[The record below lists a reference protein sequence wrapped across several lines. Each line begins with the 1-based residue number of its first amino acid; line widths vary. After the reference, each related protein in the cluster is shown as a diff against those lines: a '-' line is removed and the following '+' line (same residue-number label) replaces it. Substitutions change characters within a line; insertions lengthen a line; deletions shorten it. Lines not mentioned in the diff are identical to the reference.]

1 MKVMI
6 LTAGLGT
13 RLRPHTY
20 SKPKPLVSVAGK
32 PVLAHIID
40 DLLDLQIDE
49 LICVTG
55 YLGDQIERFLRE
67 RYTMPLRFL
76 VQQEMRGQADAIH
89 LASDVADGPMLIV
102 FGDGLVG
109 IDKAHLNTNPA
120 EGIIYCQEVEDPSR
134 FGVAVVDDDRRITRL
149 VEKPSTPVSN
159 LAVVGFYYLPE
170 ARRLMDAID
179 HMIEHNIQT
188 KGEYYLADALQI
200 MLERGEVLKAETV
213 SMWRD
218 CGTIDA
224 LLDTNRYLLENG
236 HSRDEAVAN
245 SVIVPPVYI
254 GPGAKVEN
262 AVLGPHVSLGAGAV
276 VRNAIVSDSIVNA
289 GAQIEGAILTGSV
302 IGEKAAVTGSGQELN
317 IGDASSIRI
326 R

>member
-40 DLLDLQIDE
+40 DLLDTQIDE

-55 YLGDQIERFLRE
+55 YLGDQIESYVRG

-76 VQQEMRGQADAIH
+76 VQKEMRGQADAIY
-89 LASDVADGPMLIV
+89 LAKEFADGPMLVV

-109 IDKAHLNTNPA
+109 IDKARLNTHPS
-120 EGIIYCQEVEDPSR
+120 EGILYCQEVEDPSR
-134 FGVAVVDDDRRITRL
+134 FGVAVVDGDKITRL
-149 VEKPSTPVSN
+149 VEKPITPVSK
-159 LAVVGFYYLPE
+159 LAVVGFYYVPE
-170 ARRLMDAID
+170 SRRLMDAITYMMEN
-179 HMIEHNIQT
+179 HIQT

-200 MLERGEVLKAETV
+200 MIDRGEVFRAETV

-218 CGTIDA
+218 CGTIEA
-224 LLDTNRYLLENG
+224 LLDTNRYLLAHG

-276 VRNAIVSDSIVNA
+276 VRNAIISDSIINT
-289 GAQIEGAILTGSV
+289 GAQITGAILTGSV
-302 IGEKAAVTGSGQELN
+302 IGDNAVVTGTGQELN
-317 IGDASSIRI
+317 IGDASSILI

>member
-55 YLGDQIERFLRE
+55 YLGDQIERYVRE
-67 RYTMPLRFL
+67 RYTMPMRFL
-76 VQQEMRGQADAIH
+76 VQQEMRGQADAIY
-89 LASDVADGPMLIV
+89 LAKDAEGPMLVV

-109 IDKAHLNTNPA
+109 IDKDRLNAHPD
-120 EGIIYCQEVEDPSR
+120 EGVIYCQEVEDPSR
-134 FGVAVVDDDRRITRL
+134 FGVAVVKDDQITRL

-159 LAVVGFYYLPE
+159 LAVVGFYYVPE
-170 ARRLMDAID
+170 ARRLMDAIT
-179 HMIEHNIQT
+179 HMMEHNIQT

-200 MLERGEVLKAETV
+200 MIERGEVFRAETV

-224 LLDTNRYLLENG
+224 LLDTNRYLLANG
-236 HSRDEAVAN
+236 HSRDGAVEN
-245 SVIVPPVYI
+245 SVIIPPVYL

-262 AVLGPHVSLGAGAV
+262 AVLGPHVSLGAGVV
-276 VRNAIVSDSIVNA
+276 VRNAIISDSIINA

-302 IGEKAAVTGSGQELN
+302 IGDKAAVTGAGQELN
-317 IGDASSIRI
+317 IGDASTSSIR
-326 R
+326 

>member
-6 LTAGLGT
+6 LTAGFGT

-40 DLLDLQIDE
+40 DLLDIQIDE

-55 YLGDQIERFLRE
+55 YLGDQIERYLRE
-67 RYTMPLRFL
+67 RYTMPMRFL
-76 VQQEMRGQADAIH
+76 VQHEMRGQADAIH
-89 LASDVADGPMLIV
+89 LAHEADGPLLIV

-109 IDKAHLNTNPA
+109 IDKAHLNTHPS
-120 EGIIYCQEVEDPSR
+120 EGIIYCQEVPDPSR
-134 FGVAVVDDDRRITRL
+134 FGVAVVDGDGKITRL

-170 ARRLMDAID
+170 ARRLMGAID

-200 MLERGEVLKAETV
+200 LLERGEVLRTETV

-236 HSRDEAVAN
+236 HSRDEAVTN

-254 GPGAKVEN
+254 APGAKVEN

-276 VRNAIVSDSIVNA
+276 VRNAIVSDSIINA
-289 GAQIEGAILTGSV
+289 GAQIEGAILAGSV
-302 IGEKAAVTGSGQELN
+302 IGEKAAVTGAGQELN

>member
-40 DLLDLQIDE
+40 DLLDLKIDE

-55 YLGDQIERFLRE
+55 YLGDQIERYVRE
-67 RYTMPLRFL
+67 RYTMPMRFL
-76 VQQEMRGQADAIH
+76 VQQEMRGQADAIY
-89 LASDVADGPMLIV
+89 LAKDAEGPMLVV

-109 IDKAHLNTNPA
+109 IDKDYLNAHPN
-120 EGIIYCQEVEDPSR
+120 EGVIYCQEVEDPSR
-134 FGVAVVDDDRRITRL
+134 FGVAVVEAGQITRL

-159 LAVVGFYYLPE
+159 LAVVGFYYMPE
-170 ARRLMDAID
+170 ARRLMDAIT
-179 HMIEHNIQT
+179 HMIENKIQT

-200 MLERGEVLKAETV
+200 MIERGEVFHAEAV
-213 SMWRD
+213 SLWRD
-218 CGTIDA
+218 CGTIEA
-224 LLDTNRYLLENG
+224 LLDTNRYLLAHG
-236 HSRDEAVAN
+236 HSRSEAVVN

-254 GPGAKVEN
+254 GPGATVEN

-276 VRNAIVSDSIVNA
+276 VRNAVVSDSIINA

-302 IGEKAAVTGSGQELN
+302 IGDKAAVTGSPQELN
-317 IGDASSIRI
+317 IGDAASICS
-326 R
+326 

>member
-1 MKVMI
+1 
-6 LTAGLGT
+6 
-13 RLRPHTY
+13 
-20 SKPKPLVSVAGK
+20 VAGK

-40 DLLDLQIDE
+40 DLLDIQIDE

-55 YLGDQIERFLRE
+55 YLGDQIESFVRG

-76 VQQEMRGQADAIH
+76 VQKEMRGQADAIY
-89 LASDVADGPMLIV
+89 LAKDFADGPMLVV

-109 IDKAHLNTNPA
+109 IDKARLNTAPS

-134 FGVAVVDDDRRITRL
+134 FGVAVVDADDKITRL
-149 VEKPSTPVSN
+149 VEKPSTPVSK
-159 LAVVGFYYLPE
+159 LAVVGFYYVPE
-170 ARRLMDAID
+170 ARRLIDAIT
-179 HMIEHNIQT
+179 HMMEHNIQT

-200 MLERGEVLKAETV
+200 MLERGEVFRAETV
-213 SMWRD
+213 PMWRD

-224 LLDTNRYLLENG
+224 LLDTNRYLLEHG
-236 HSRDEAVAN
+236 HSRDGAVAN
-245 SVIVPPVYI
+245 AVIVPPVYI
-254 GPGAKVEN
+254 GPGAQVEN

-289 GAQIEGAILTGSV
+289 GAQITGAILTGSV
-302 IGEKAAVTGSGQELN
+302 IGDNAVVTGAGQELN
-317 IGDASSIRI
+317 VGDASSIRI

>member
-40 DLLDLQIDE
+40 DLLDIQIDE

-55 YLGDQIERFLRE
+55 YLGDQIESYVRG

-76 VQQEMRGQADAIH
+76 VQKEMRGQADAIY
-89 LASDVADGPMLIV
+89 LAEAFADGPMLVV

-109 IDKAHLNTNPA
+109 IDKLRLNAHPR
-120 EGIIYCQEVEDPSR
+120 EGVIYCQEVADPSR
-134 FGVAVVDDDRRITRL
+134 FGVAVVDAEKITRL

-159 LAVVGFYYLPE
+159 LAVVGFYYVPE
-170 ARRLMDAID
+170 ARRLMDAIT
-179 HMIEHNIQT
+179 HMLEHNIQT

-200 MLERGEVLKAETV
+200 MIERGEVFHAERV

-224 LLDTNRYLLENG
+224 LLDTNRYLLEHG
-236 HSRDEAVAN
+236 HSRDEAVVN

-262 AVLGPHVSLGAGAV
+262 AVLGPYVSLGAGAE
-276 VRNAIVSDSIVNA
+276 VRNAIISDSIVNT
-289 GAQIEGAILTGSV
+289 GAQITGAILAGSV
-302 IGEKAAVTGSGQELN
+302 IGDNAVVTGTGQELN
-317 IGDASSIRI
+317 IGDAASMMIR
-326 R
+326 

>member
-20 SKPKPLVSVAGK
+20 TKPKPLVSVAGK

-40 DLLDLQIDE
+40 DLLDVQIDE

-55 YLGDQIERFLRE
+55 YLGDQIESYVRG
-67 RYTMPLRFL
+67 RYTMPQRFL
-76 VQQEMRGQADAIH
+76 VQREMRGQADAIY
-89 LASDVADGPMLIV
+89 LAKDFADGPMLVV

-109 IDKAHLNTNPA
+109 INKARLNAHPS
-120 EGIIYCQEVEDPSR
+120 EGIIYCQEVADPSR
-134 FGVAVVDDDRRITRL
+134 FGVAVVDADHRITRL

-159 LAVVGFYYLPE
+159 LAVVGFYYVPE
-170 ARRLMDAID
+170 ARRLMDAITY
-179 HMIEHNIQT
+179 MLEHNIQT

-200 MLERGEVLKAETV
+200 MLERGEVFRAETV

-224 LLDTNRYLLENG
+224 LLDTNRYLLTHG
-236 HSRDEAVAN
+236 HSRDEAVVN

-262 AVLGPHVSLGAGAV
+262 TVLGPHVSLGVGAV
-276 VRNAIVSDSIVNA
+276 VRNAIVSDSIINT
-289 GAQIEGAILTGSV
+289 GAQITGAILTGSV
-302 IGEKAAVTGSGQELN
+302 IGDNAVVTGAGQELN
-317 IGDASSIRI
+317 IGDASSMRI

>member
-40 DLLDLQIDE
+40 DLLDIQIDE

-55 YLGDQIERFLRE
+55 YLGDQIESYVRG

-76 VQQEMRGQADAIH
+76 VQKEMRGQSDAIY
-89 LASDVADGPMLIV
+89 LAKDIADGPMLVV

-109 IDKAHLNTNPA
+109 IDKAHLNTHPS
-120 EGIIYCQEVEDPSR
+120 EGIVYCQEVDDPSR
-134 FGVAVVDDDRRITRL
+134 FGVAVLDADKVTRL
-149 VEKPSTPVSN
+149 VEKPTTPVSK
-159 LAVVGFYYLPE
+159 LAVVGFYYVPE
-170 ARRLMDAID
+170 ARRLMDAITY
-179 HMIEHNIQT
+179 MLEHNIQT
-188 KGEYYLADALQI
+188 KGEYYLADAIQI
-200 MLERGEVLKAETV
+200 MVDRGEVFRAETV

-224 LLDTNRYLLENG
+224 LLDTNRYLLEHG
-236 HSRDEAVAN
+236 HSRDGTVVN
-245 SVIVPPVYI
+245 SVIIPPVYI
-254 GPGAKVEN
+254 GAGAQVEN
-262 AVLGPHVSLGAGAV
+262 TVLGPHVSLGAGAM
-276 VRNAIVSDSIVNA
+276 VRNAIISDSIVNA
-289 GAQIEGAILTGSV
+289 GAQITGAILTGSV
-302 IGEKAAVTGSGQELN
+302 VGDKAVVTGAGQELN
-317 IGDASSIRI
+317 VGDASSIRI

>member
-40 DLLDLQIDE
+40 DLLDIQIDE

-55 YLGDQIERFLRE
+55 YLGDQIERFVRE
-67 RYTMPLRFL
+67 RYSMPQRFL
-76 VQQEMRGQADAIH
+76 VQEEMRGQADAIY
-89 LASDVADGPMLIV
+89 LAKDAEGPMLIV

-109 IDKAHLNTNPA
+109 IDKARVNAHPSD
-120 EGIIYCQEVEDPSR
+120 GIIYCQEVEDPSR
-134 FGVAVVDDDRRITRL
+134 FGVAVVEHDRITRL

-159 LAVVGFYYLPE
+159 LAVVGFYYVPE
-170 ARRLMDAID
+170 ARRLMEAIS
-179 HMIEHNIQT
+179 HMMEHNIQT

-200 MLERGEVLKAETV
+200 MIERGEVFRAETV

-236 HSRDEAVAN
+236 HSRDEAGVN
-245 SVIVPPVYI
+245 TVIIPPVYI
-254 GPGAKVEN
+254 GPGAQLEN
-262 AVLGPHVSLGAGAV
+262 AVVGPHVSLGAGAL
-276 VRNAIVSDSIVNA
+276 VRNAVISDSIVNA
-289 GAQIEGAILTGSV
+289 GAQVTGAVLTGSV
-302 IGEKAAVTGSGQELN
+302 IGDRSVVTGAGQELN

>member
-13 RLRPHTY
+13 RIRPHTY

-40 DLLDLQIDE
+40 DLLDIRIDE

-55 YLGDQIERFLRE
+55 YLGDQIERYVRD
-67 RYTMPLRFL
+67 RYTMPMRFL
-76 VQQEMRGQADAIH
+76 VQQEMRGQADAIY
-89 LASDVADGPMLIV
+89 LAKDDADGPMLVV

-109 IDKAHLNTNPA
+109 IDKNHLNTHPN
-120 EGIIYCQEVEDPSR
+120 EGVIYCQEVEDPSR
-134 FGVAVVDDDRRITRL
+134 FGVAVIENDQITRL
-149 VEKPSTPVSN
+149 VEKPSTPVSK
-159 LAVVGFYYLPE
+159 LAVVGFYYVPE
-170 ARRLMDAID
+170 ARRLMDAIS

-200 MLERGEVLKAETV
+200 MIERGEVFRAETV

-224 LLDTNRYLLENG
+224 LLDTNRYLLEHG
-236 HSRDEAVAN
+236 HSRDEAVVN

-262 AVLGPHVSLGAGAV
+262 TVIGPYVSLGAGAV
-276 VRNAIVSDSIVNA
+276 VRNAIVSDSIINA
-289 GAQIEGAILTGSV
+289 GAEVEGAVLTGSV
-302 IGEKAAVTGSGQELN
+302 VGDKATVTGTGHVLN
-317 IGDASSIRI
+317 IGDASAISIR
-326 R
+326 

>member
-40 DLLDLQIDE
+40 DLLDIQIDE

-55 YLGDQIERFLRE
+55 YLGDQIESYVRGH
-67 RYTMPLRFL
+67 YTMPLRFL
-76 VQQEMRGQADAIH
+76 VQKEMRGQADAIY
-89 LASDVADGPMLIV
+89 LARDFAEGPMLVV

-109 IDKAHLNTNPA
+109 IDKARLNAHPS

-134 FGVAVVDDDRRITRL
+134 FGVAVIDNDKITRL

-159 LAVVGFYYLPE
+159 LAVVGFYYVPE
-170 ARRLMDAID
+170 SRRLMDAITY
-179 HMIEHNIQT
+179 MIEHNIQT

-200 MLERGEVLKAETV
+200 MIERGEIFQAETV

-236 HSRDEAVAN
+236 HSRDEAVTN

-276 VRNAIVSDSIVNA
+276 VRNAIVSDSIINA
-289 GAQIEGAILTGSV
+289 GAQITGAILTGSV
-302 IGEKAAVTGSGQELN
+302 IGDKAVVAGAGQELN
-317 IGDASSIRI
+317 VGDASSNRI

>member
-40 DLLDLQIDE
+40 DLLDIQIDE

-55 YLGDQIERFLRE
+55 YLGDQIESFVRG

-76 VQQEMRGQADAIH
+76 VQKEMRGQADAIY
-89 LASDVADGPMLIV
+89 LAKDFAEGPMLVV

-109 IDKAHLNTNPA
+109 IDKARLNAHPD

-134 FGVAVVDDDRRITRL
+134 FGVAVVDGDKITRL

-159 LAVVGFYYLPE
+159 LAVVGFYYVSE
-170 ARRLMDAID
+170 ARRLMEAIT
-179 HMIEHNIQT
+179 HMMEHNIQT

-200 MLERGEVLKAETV
+200 MIERGEVFHAETV

-236 HSRDEAVAN
+236 HSRDEAVTN

-262 AVLGPHVSLGAGAV
+262 TVLGPHVSLGAGAV
-276 VRNAIVSDSIVNA
+276 VRNALISDSIINA
-289 GAQIEGAILTGSV
+289 GAQITGAILTGSV
-302 IGEKAAVTGSGQELN
+302 IGDKAVVTGAGQELN
-317 IGDASSIRI
+317 VGDASSTRI

>member
-40 DLLDLQIDE
+40 DLLDLKIDE

-55 YLGDQIERFLRE
+55 YLGDQIERFVRD
-67 RYTMPLRFL
+67 RYTMPMRFL
-76 VQQEMRGQADAIH
+76 VQQEMRGQADAIY
-89 LASDVADGPMLIV
+89 LAKDAAGPMLVV

-109 IDKAHLNTNPA
+109 IDKEQLNAHPD
-120 EGIIYCQEVEDPSR
+120 EGVIYCQEVEDPSR
-134 FGVAVVDDDRRITRL
+134 FGVAVTENGKITRL

-159 LAVVGFYYLPE
+159 LAVVGFYYVPE
-170 ARRLMDAID
+170 ARRLMEAITY
-179 HMIEHNIQT
+179 MMEHNIQT

-200 MLERGEVLKAETV
+200 MIERGEVLRAETV
-213 SMWRD
+213 SLWRD

-236 HSRDEAVAN
+236 HSRDGAVAN
-245 SVIVPPVYI
+245 AVIVPPVYI
-254 GPGAKVEN
+254 GPGATVEN
-262 AVLGPHVSLGAGAV
+262 AVIGPHVSLGAGAV
-276 VRNAIVSDSIVNA
+276 VRNAIVSDSIINA
-289 GAQIEGAILTGSV
+289 GAQVTGAILTGSV
-302 IGEKAAVTGSGQELN
+302 IGDKAAVTGAGQELN